1 VSVLTRK
8 ILPPVFGIAT
18 IGWIIGGTIWFD
30 KQLNNNNIRVFSQSS
45 SFNSSVVTQ
54 SNALPRPIC
63 FNSGSATPIFY
74 SENLAELRN
83 TAAFLVKHNHQS
95 LILTGLSDK
104 RERAADT
111 SINLGFARAEAI
123 KTTLTTFGAP
133 NNSLELRTGQQENL
147 IGENNKVCNAVT
159 LAYVNNTE
167 NRFQALNMFF
177 KSNKYRFAET
187 SELQKYF
194 SELHTFLIKNP
205 TAKLKIAAHGSD
217 TEGGQIGKNRL
228 AFMSEFLKNKK
239 FDVNKFV
246 FEDKKINASPT
257 NIANTDNQ
265 THQRIEIRI
274 MTP

>member
-30 KQLNNNNIRVFSQSS
+30 KQLNNNNVRIFSQSS
-45 SFNSSVVTQ
+45 SFNSSVVTK
-54 SNALPRPIC
+54 SSPLPRSIC

-83 TAAFLVKHNHQS
+83 IADYLNRNNHQS
-95 LILTGLSDK
+95 LVLTGLSDK
-104 RERAADT
+104 REQAADK

-133 NNSLELRTGQQENL
+133 NNSLELKTEQKEHL
-147 IGENNKVCNAVT
+147 LDTDNKVCDAVKMAFVT
-159 LAYVNNTE
+159 TND
-167 NRFQALNMFF
+167 NRFQALNLFF
-177 KSNKYRFAET
+177 KPNKYRFAET

-194 SELHTFLIKNP
+194 TGLRTFLLKNP
-205 TAKLKIAAHGSD
+205 TAKLKIATHGSE
-217 TEGGQIGKNRL
+217 TEGGGMGKNRL
-228 AFMSEFLKNKK
+228 VFILNFLKNKK
-239 FDVNKFV
+239 FDVTQFV
-246 FEDKKINASPT
+246 FENEQISTSKENL
-257 NIANTDNQ
+257 ANTDSPTQ
-265 THQRIEIRI
+265 QRLEIRI

>member
-45 SFNSSVVTQ
+45 SFNGSVVPKIN
-54 SNALPRPIC
+54 SLPRPIC

-83 TAAFLVKHNHQS
+83 TAAFLIKYNHQS

-133 NNSLELRTGQQENL
+133 NNSLELRTEQKENL
-147 IGENNKVCNAVT
+147 IGANNKVCDAVKM
-159 LAYVNNTE
+159 AYVNNND
-167 NRFQALNMFF
+167 NRFQALNLFF
-177 KSNKYRFAET
+177 KSNKYRFVET

-194 SELHTFLIKNP
+194 SDLHTFLIKNP

-228 AFMSEFLKNKK
+228 AFMLDFLKSKK
-239 FDVNKFV
+239 FDVNQFV
-246 FEDKKINASPT
+246 FEDKKINATPT
-257 NIANTDNQ
+257 TISNTDNA
-265 THQRIEIRI
+265 THQRLEIRI

>member
-30 KQLNNNNIRVFSQSS
+30 KQLSNNNVGAFSQSS
-45 SFNSSVVTQ
+45 SFNSSVVTK
-54 SNALPRPIC
+54 SNPLPRPIC

-74 SENLAELRN
+74 SENLEELRN
-83 TAAFLVKHNHQS
+83 TADFLIRNNQQS
-95 LILTGLSDK
+95 LILTGVSDK
-104 RERAADT
+104 REHAIDS

-123 KTTLTTFGAP
+123 KTRLTTFGAP
-133 NNSLELRTGQQENL
+133 NNSLELRTEQKEN
-147 IGENNKVCNAVT
+147 IIDAQNKVCDAVKMT
-159 LAYVNNTE
+159 YVNNND

-194 SELHTFLIKNP
+194 SDLHAFLIKNP
-205 TAKLKIAAHGSD
+205 TAKLKIAAYGSD
-217 TEGGQIGKNRL
+217 TEGGQIRKNRL
-228 AFMSEFLKNKK
+228 AFMSDFLKNKK
-239 FDVNKFV
+239 FNVKQFV
-246 FEDKKINASPT
+246 FEDKKVKAIPT
-257 NIANTDNQ
+257 IIAHTDDL

>member
-8 ILPPVFGIAT
+8 ILPPFFGIAT

-30 KQLNNNNIRVFSQSS
+30 KQLTNNNIRVFSQSS
-45 SFNSSVVTQ
+45 SFNSSVITQ
-54 SNALPRPIC
+54 NSILPRPIC

-83 TAAFLVKHNHQS
+83 TAEFLIRNNHQS
-95 LILTGLSDK
+95 LVLTGLSDK
-104 RERAADT
+104 REEAVDK

-133 NNSLELRTGQQENL
+133 NNSLEVKTEQKDNL
-147 IGENNKVCNAVT
+147 IDAQNKVCNVVKM
-159 LAYVNNTE
+159 AYVNNSD
-167 NRFQALNMFF
+167 NRFQALNLFF
-177 KSNKYRFAET
+177 KPNKYRFAET

-194 SELHTFLIKNP
+194 SDLRNFLLKNP
-205 TAKLKIAAHGSD
+205 TVKLNIAAWALD

-228 AFMSEFLKNKK
+228 TFMSDFLKNKN
-239 FDVNKFV
+239 FDVKQFV
-246 FEDKKINASPT
+246 FEDKKVSVSSAI
-257 NIANTDNQ
+257 IANTDNHA
-265 THQRIEIRI
+265 HQRIEIRI